1 MAEDDLWLLAHGKDT
16 DVLPL
21 TMQNASGGALGSV
34 FAAVRYL
41 AREVYDLKH
50 AGQGVELEVPAQPS
64 VPYLDHN

>member
-1 MAEDDLWLLAHGKDT
+1 MAEHDDLWLLAHGKDT

-41 AREVYDLKH
+41 AREVYDLREESKIGSSGTTH
-50 AGQGVELEVPAQPS
+50 
-64 VPYLDHN
+64 VPYLDN